1 MTKRLEGNV
10 ALITGGTT
18 GIGAATARLFHAE
31 GARVIVTGRNP
42 ATLAAAKDKLPGI
55 EVVASDTGDPSS
67 TERLFDHVREH
78 HGRLDVLLLNAAVVP
93 HVALVD
99 LECEEFDEAMRV
111 NVRGPWLA
119 IKYATPLLSRGAS
132 VVLTGSTS
140 AVKTMHGGGAYGAT
154 KAALAS
160 LARTAA
166 LELLDRGV
174 RVNVLLPGPIDSG
187 VIAKGRDQ
195 ATVTAIEDHL
205 KSLIPMKRLGHVDE
219 IARVALFLAS
229 TDSSFMTG
237 EEIVVDGGM
246 TRL

>member
-42 ATLAAAKDKLPGI
+42 ATLAAARESLPGI
-55 EVVASDTGDPSS
+55 EVVASDTGDPAS

-93 HVALVD
+93 YAALVD
-99 LECEEFDEAMRV
+99 LACDDFDEAMRV

-132 VVLTGSTS
+132 VILTGSAS
-140 AVKTMHGGGAYGAT
+140 AVQGMHGEGAYGAT
-154 KAALAS
+154 KAAIAS

-166 LELLDRGV
+166 TELLDGGV
-174 RVNVLLPGPIDSG
+174 RVNVLVPGPIDSG

-237 EEIVVDGGM
+237 AQIFVDGGM